1 MDKDQEENNTY
12 DLNINIIGDSIS
24 IKTLIE
30 KFGINQKKDILYK
43 FVNNWKWQYNDSLSY
58 KEQIKEVFNI
68 YEKNRDNTKI
78 AEQKDCLIIIF
89 PCQNSYILK
98 NINNINNKDYM
109 PFTIFLFKDQKF
121 NLDYS
126 ECPNVDPRK
135 IDVIENFSF
144 KENEMS
150 KITERL
156 LRFCSYYNELGE
168 EIQDSYI
175 LSIDFPLNI
184 YCLGR
189 PRQGKSTTVNT
200 ILGEIKAKETA
211 FGTSQTQKYTKYY
224 VKNHVPIQIFDFPGF
239 ESDKLKEFK
248 QIMKKAN
255 ENLINSNEKVH
266 IILYIINCGDPL
278 KFNDFEFEIFKKI
291 IKHEDSKLI
300 FIFTHSLFDENQQ
313 EERKTFI
320 ININKDLNTIIEK
333 GSKSYHPKKKN
344 KNNVIEEIKKKIK
357 IEEKNIVF
365 LNYYKKGFI
374 PVFGV
379 NNLFRKIIELF
390 KETKTYNT
398 NKKTDLINKAKNF
411 KEKAQKQLDAKFMVT
426 GTIVGIIPFFDS
438 LIRNKYIISNK
449 KDQILQTFEY
459 KETENN
465 KGNSQII
472 EQSAN
477 LLGTAGYTGGTISI
491 INRVNITTEQIM
503 HSERYYF
510 FFTRDVP
517 ELVSKE
523 VVSKAKYFGGIG
535 TLAISALIGFASGA
549 YSMINEKK
557 DLEKMIDKLYN
568 WYLNNSGKIG
578 DSYENAIL
586 YLTEMENKNKKNG
599 L

>member
-1 MDKDQEENNTY
+1 
-12 DLNINIIGDSIS
+12 
-24 IKTLIE
+24 
-30 KFGINQKKDILYK
+30 
-43 FVNNWKWQYNDSLSY
+43 
-58 KEQIKEVFNI
+58 
-68 YEKNRDNTKI
+68 
-78 AEQKDCLIIIF
+78 
-89 PCQNSYILK
+89 
-98 NINNINNKDYM
+98 M

-121 NLDYS
+121 NIDYS

-144 KENEMS
+144 KDEEMI
-150 KITERL
+150 KIAERL
-156 LRFCSYYNELGE
+156 LRFCSYYNELGD
-168 EIQDSYI
+168 EIQNCLL

-248 QIMKKAN
+248 KIMNKAN
-255 ENLINSNEKVH
+255 ENLINSKEKVH

-300 FIFTHSLFDENQQ
+300 FIFTHSCFDENQQ
-313 EERKTFI
+313 EERKNFI

-333 GSKSYHPKKKN
+333 GSKSYYPKKKN

-365 LNYYKKGFI
+365 LNYYKKGYI

-390 KETKTYNT
+390 KETKTYNE
-398 NKKTDLINKAKNF
+398 NKKNDLINKAKNF
-411 KEKAQKQLDAKFMVT
+411 KEKAEKQLDNIFMIK
-426 GTIVGIIPFFDS
+426 GSIVGIIPFFDNYF
-438 LIRNKYIISNK
+438 RKEYISDK
-449 KDQILQTFEY
+449 KDQILRIFEY
-459 KETENN
+459 KETEKN
-465 KGNSQII
+465 KENSQFI
-472 EQSAN
+472 EQSTN
-477 LLGTAGYTGGTISI
+477 LLSTGGYTGGAISLY
-491 INRVNITTEQIM
+491 NKTETFIDTVTR
-503 HSERYYF
+503 SEKYWF
-510 FFTRDVP
+510 FFSR
-517 ELVSKE
+517 EVSETVTKE
-523 VVSKAKYFGGIG
+523 VVSKSKYIGGIG
-535 TLAISALIGFASGA
+535 SLVLSAVIGLGTGI
-549 YSMINEKK
+549 YSMYCEEK
-557 DLEKMIDKLYN
+557 DLEKMIDELYN
-568 WYLNNSGKIG
+568 WYLKNSEKIG
-578 DSYENAIL
+578 DSYEKAIS